1 MEFDAESGLDVGEG
15 WLLVK
20 QQGEAGTLSQMG
32 AGGAAADEV
41 ACLLEELGREVG
53 AVEG

>member
-1 MEFDAESGLDVGEG
+1 MEIDAESSLAVGEG
-15 WLLVK
+15 RLPVK

-32 AGGAAADEV
+32 AGGAATDEA

-53 AVEG
+53 AVER